1 MAGRWYAEA
10 SPRVFVK
17 QYQNVMRISDALAS
31 VRPFFSFEFF
41 PPKDDDGSRRLFET
55 IAALQPLRPAFV
67 SITYGAGGSTRART
81 VALAK
86 QIQSETGITVV
97 AHVTCVGATRAELRA
112 LFDDLARA
120 GIVNVL
126 ALRGD
131 PPAPAQHF
139 EPPPGGFAHATE
151 LIAMLRRNYDF
162 CIGAACYPEKHPEA
176 ADAADDLAHLREKVE
191 AGADFLVS
199 QLFFDN
205 LSFFEFERRARAA
218 SIAVPMLPGLMPITN
233 FDQIRRFVALCGAA
247 IPPKL
252 HVEMTLRKGDPEAV
266 EALGIAYAAMQ
277 AVELL
282 QAGVPGIHFYTLNRS
297 PATRA
302 IVSALLA
309 ASAWRLPGDQRLPRY
324 STATLR

>member
-1 MAGRWYAEA
+1 
-10 SPRVFVK
+10 
-17 QYQNVMRISDALAS
+17 MRISEALAS
-31 VRPFFSFEFF
+31 MRPFFSFEFF
-41 PPKDDDGSRRLFET
+41 PPKDEDGSRQL
-55 IAALQPLRPAFV
+55 IDAISALQPLRPAFV

-86 QIQSETGITVV
+86 KIQQEIGLTVV
-97 AHVTCVGATRAELRA
+97 AHVTCVGSTRAELRA

-120 GIVNVL
+120 GIENVL

-131 PPAPAQHF
+131 PPKGEEQFVAPA
-139 EPPPGGFAHATE
+139 GGFSHATE

-176 ADAADDLAHLREKVE
+176 ASMDVDLARLKEKVD

-205 LSFFEFERRARAA
+205 DAFFGFERRARAMGVTA
-218 SIAVPMLPGLMPITN
+218 PILPGLMPITN
-233 FDQIRRFVALCGAA
+233 FEQIKRFVAMCGAT

-252 HVEMTLRKGDPEAV
+252 RVEMELRKGDAEAV
-266 EALGIAYAAMQ
+266 EALGVAYASMQ
-277 AVELL
+277 AVALL
-282 QAGVPGIHFYTLNRS
+282 QSGVPGIHFYTLNKS

-302 IVSALLA
+302 IVSSLLA
-309 ASAWRLPGDQRLPRY
+309 ASAWRPLFARTFAP
-324 STATLR
+324 

>member
-1 MAGRWYAEA
+1 
-10 SPRVFVK
+10 
-17 QYQNVMRISDALAS
+17 MRIGDALAS
-31 VRPFFSFEFF
+31 MRPFFSFEFF
-41 PPKDDDGSRRLFET
+41 PPKDEDGSRQLFEA

-86 QIQSETGITVV
+86 KIQQEIGLTVV

-112 LFDDLARA
+112 LFDDLSRA
-120 GIVNVL
+120 GIENVL

-131 PPAPAQHF
+131 PPKGGGSFVAPA
-139 EPPPGGFAHATE
+139 GGFAFAAE
-151 LIAMLRRNYDF
+151 LIAMLRKNYDF

-176 ADAADDLAHLREKVE
+176 PAVEDDLAHLKEKVD

-205 LSFFEFERRARAA
+205 DSWFSFERRARAA
-218 SIAVPMLPGLMPITN
+218 GIDVPMLPGLMPITN
-233 FDQIRRFVALCGAA
+233 FEQIKRFVAMCGAT

-252 HVEMTLRKGDPEAV
+252 RVEMEVRKGDAEAV
-266 EALGIAYAAMQ
+266 EALGVAFASMQ
-277 AVELL
+277 AVALL
-282 QAGVPGIHFYTLNRS
+282 QSGVPGIHFYTLNKS

-302 IVSALLA
+302 IVSSLLA
-309 ASAWRLPGDQRLPRY
+309 ASAWRPAFVRTIAP
-324 STATLR
+324 